1 MAFSPLRPPLLPHS
15 APIMDKSEFER
26 IKAEEKAHLQKL
38 RALKQQ
44 HRGAQRMASTAN
56 ALNAMRNPELE
67 AETDAMTDKLMRDA
81 ALSEARFELA
91 TEGLAPVTGN
101 AEEVD
106 REALA
111 KAEAEALVRQM
122 KAQMGGG
129 EPTAPEAAQNAA
141 SPSAPASAK
150 TIGRTPP
157 PADETPETGNAGAKT
172 IGRRPA

>member
-1 MAFSPLRPPLLPHS
+1 MTPE
-15 APIMDKSEFER
+15 EFER
-26 IKAEEKAHLQKL
+26 LKAEEKAHLQKM

-44 HRGAQRMASTAN
+44 HRGAQRMASTAK
-56 ALNAMRNPELE
+56 ALNAMRNPDLE

-81 ALSEARFELA
+81 AFSEARFELA
-91 TEGLAPVTGN
+91 TEGLATDHAN
-101 AEEVD
+101 EVD

-129 EPTAPEAAQNAA
+129 EPPAPEAAPNAA

-150 TIGRTPP
+150 TIGRPP
-157 PADETPETGNAGAKT
+157 PPPEEPPAAPRGAKS
-172 IGRRPA
+172 IGRSRGQ

>member
-1 MAFSPLRPPLLPHS
+1 MSPE
-15 APIMDKSEFER
+15 EFER
-26 IKAEEKAHLQKL
+26 IKAEEKAHLQKM

-44 HRGAQRMASTAN
+44 YRGAQRMASSAK
-56 ALNAMRNPELE
+56 ALGAMRNPELE

-81 ALSEARFELA
+81 AMSEARFELA
-91 TEGLAPVTGN
+91 TEGLAPVTG
-101 AEEVD
+101 EEVD

-129 EPTAPEAAQNAA
+129 GEPTAPQAAQNAA
-141 SPSAPASAK
+141 SPSAPAGAK

-157 PADETPETGNAGAKT
+157 PADEAPEAGPRGDKS